1 MNDAPDKSAEATP
14 DGAGGIDLK
23 LRIQLLRA
31 RPELGLSHAD
41 SLIRR
46 VAASCLDVRD
56 DAIACGQAEHEDF
69 VTYCHVDGVALA
81 AIFRKAAVEFF
92 AFAAD
97 ESFIRDS
104 EHLAMVEVE
113 EFMQLARSRCQVPD
127 ERLVLPMA
135 EGLPWMEQHRKAGGN
150 GETKHVV

>member
-1 MNDAPDKSAEATP
+1 MSP
-14 DGAGGIDLK
+14 
-23 LRIQLLRA
+23 
-31 RPELGLSHAD
+31 AD
-41 SLIRR
+41 SLIRAIAR
-46 VAASCLDVRD
+46 SCLDVRD

-69 VTYCHVDGVALA
+69 VTFCHADGVALA

-97 ESFIRDS
+97 ELFIRDS

-113 EFMQLARSRCQVPD
+113 EFMQLARSRCHVPD

-135 EGLPWMEQHRKAGGN
+135 EALPWMEQHRKAERG
-150 GETKHVV
+150 GETKHVS